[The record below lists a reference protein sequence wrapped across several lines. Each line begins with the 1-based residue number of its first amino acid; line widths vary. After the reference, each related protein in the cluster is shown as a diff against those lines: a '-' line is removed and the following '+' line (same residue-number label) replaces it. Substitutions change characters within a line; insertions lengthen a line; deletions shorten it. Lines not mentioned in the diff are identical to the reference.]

1 MSIYV
6 IGHKNPDTDAICS
19 AIGYAHVLRHQGKDA
34 EAACCGEI
42 NARTVFALQQAG
54 VAQPRLLM
62 DVRPTAGKIC
72 RREVVTAGEKD
83 SLLVTFNHMRGKGLR
98 SLPVVDSHGKWLGM
112 VSLLKM
118 VDLLLPPTGGET
130 ARVVYT
136 SLQRIASAIG
146 AEFQNEVDTDKE
158 QELLIT
164 VGAMSA
170 NAFMDRLKKF
180 DPNKVVLVTGNRP
193 TIQIPAIE
201 YGVRAV
207 VVTGGYPLEGG
218 LLVQAKARGV
228 TVIVSPHDT
237 ASTTILIKSAK
248 RVMDALL
255 DKPIHFVESDPLE
268 MVQERV
274 QSSNQALF
282 PVLNPDGGLIGVFSK
297 SDLLNPP
304 LTQLVLVDH
313 NEFTQAVN
321 GATKAQI
328 LEVIDHHRLG
338 GGLSTREPIRF
349 INDPVGSTSTIV
361 ARMCRDQNIPLPP
374 GIALCLATGMIS
386 DTLMLTSPTTTD
398 VDREIL
404 PWLGEQAGRD
414 LKAYAESF
422 FSTGSVLNVQ
432 TAAEAVRGDCKEYE
446 EGDWKMAVA
455 QIEELG
461 LERFW
466 ERKTELQDALSE
478 MRIQKGV
485 DFACLLVTDIGLH
498 HSILLVK
505 GQPEL
510 CASIDYPC
518 IEEGVFELDGIVS
531 RKKQLLPYLTRL
543 FVKVR
548 RE

>member
-19 AIGYAHVLRHQGKDA
+19 AIGYAHVLRQQGKDA
-34 EAACCGEI
+34 EAACCGDL
-42 NARTVFALQQAG
+42 NARTVFALEQAE
-54 VAQPRLLM
+54 VPQPKLMM
-62 DVRPTAGKIC
+62 DVRPTAGQIC
-72 RREVVTAGEKD
+72 RREVITAGEKD

-98 SLPVVDSHGKWLGM
+98 SLPVVDDHSRWLGM
-112 VSLLKM
+112 VSLLKV
-118 VDLLLPPTGGET
+118 VDLLLPPTGGEP
-130 ARVVYT
+130 ARAVHT

-146 AEFQNEVDTDKE
+146 AEFQNEVDIEQD
-158 QELLIT
+158 QELLVT

-170 NAFMDRLKKF
+170 GAFMDRLKQF
-180 DPNKVVLVTGNRP
+180 DPEKVVLVTGNRP

-201 YGVRAV
+201 YGVRAL

-228 TVIVSPHDT
+228 SVIVSPYDT

-255 DKPIHFVESDPLE
+255 DKPICFAETDPLE
-268 MVQERV
+268 YVQEKV
-274 QSSNQALF
+274 KSSNQALF
-282 PVLNPDGGLIGVFSK
+282 PVLDDEGVLLGVFSK

-313 NEFTQAVN
+313 NEFSQAVK
-321 GATKAQI
+321 GVTKAKV

-338 GGLSTREPIRF
+338 GGMATREPIRF

-361 ARMCRDQNIPLPP
+361 ARMCRDQNIPLPK

-386 DTLMLTSPTTTD
+386 DTLNLTSPTTTD

-414 LKAYAESF
+414 LNEYAELF

-432 TAAEAVRGDCKEYE
+432 TAEEAVRGDCKEYE

-461 LERFW
+461 LQRFW
-466 ERKTELQDALSE
+466 ERKEELQQALSE
-478 MRIQKGV
+478 LRLKLGV
-485 DFACLLVTDIGLH
+485 DFACLLVTDIGRH
-498 HSILLVK
+498 YSILLVK
-505 GQPEL
+505 GEDEL
-510 CASIDYPC
+510 CDAIDYPRL
-518 IEEGVFELDGIVS
+518 EDGVFELDGIVS
-531 RKKQLLPYLTRL
+531 RKKQLLPYLIRL
-543 FVKVR
+543 FAHVR
-548 RE
+548 RV